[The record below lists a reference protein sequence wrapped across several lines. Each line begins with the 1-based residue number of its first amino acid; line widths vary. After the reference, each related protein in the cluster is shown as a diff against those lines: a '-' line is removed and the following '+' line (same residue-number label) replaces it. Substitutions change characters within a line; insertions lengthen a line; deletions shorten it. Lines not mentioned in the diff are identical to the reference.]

1 MAYQN
6 KDVVYGILFRATAE
20 TLSTSAADPEPL
32 GAEIGF
38 VAVGQNLFFHPH
50 LHCVVPGGGISLD
63 GTAIANYH

>member
-1 MAYQN
+1 
-6 KDVVYGILFRATAE
+6 
-20 TLSTSAADPEPL
+20 LSTSAADPEPL